1 MLLRTGGCLEALWSM
16 PISTGDCECTLPA
29 LGLYS
34 RLNQIRNGLENSSMP
49 PFVSPRSASGSKRAM
64 CLSDRW
70 FFLDALM
77 TVLKRLAWLLPKATE
92 KLCKSLHR
100 LRHASQR
107 SSITPIPDIALHAG
121 IDTRR
126 RHGQCT

>member
-34 RLNQIRNGLENSSMP
+34 RLNQIRNGLESSSMP

-77 TVLKRLAWLLPKATE
+77 TVSRKLAWLFSKAT
-92 KLCKSLHR
+92 KKFCKTLRR
-100 LRHASQR
+100 LRHASQ
-107 SSITPIPDIALHAG
+107 SLSITAISEDALHAG
-121 IDTRR
+121 I
-126 RHGQCT
+126 

>member
-1 MLLRTGGCLEALWSM
+1 MLFRTDGCLEALWSM
-16 PISTGDCECTLPA
+16 PISTSDCDCTPPA

-34 RLNQIRNGLENSSMP
+34 RLNHIRNGPESSSKP

-77 TVLKRLAWLLPKATE
+77 T
-92 KLCKSLHR
+92 
-100 LRHASQR
+100 R
-107 SSITPIPDIALHAG
+107 SSPG
-121 IDTRR
+121 
-126 RHGQCT
+126 